1 MSKKPRHNE
10 QQQEASLSAAHARDA
25 SIASVR
31 QARLTQLSAQD
42 LVSELKNG
50 DKTALSRAITLIEST
65 AEKHQKLAKE
75 ILKLA
80 FSAENTVDQ
89 NISKSPKEAFDQN
102 KGHRFGGV
110 KDLSKDLNSTGPKT
124 LRIGIT
130 GVPGVGK
137 STFIEQL
144 GILLTSQGHRV
155 AVLAVDPSSSLS
167 GGSIL
172 GDKTRMQELTQSP
185 LAFIRPTPSKLTLGG
200 VARHTRES
208 IILCEAAGYDVI
220 LIETVGVGQ
229 SETAVAEL
237 CDFFLLLQLAGA
249 GDELQGIK
257 RGIIEMADAI
267 VINKA
272 DDPAKLK
279 IARAAQLEYQRAL
292 GLFPHK
298 SSGWQPKTLTCS
310 ALNNIGIDQVWDMIQ
325 EYVALTHA
333 NGYFAQKRIDQNLT
347 WLEKT
352 VTESLREKL
361 LFQPKVLSQ
370 WKALK
375 EKVTNTQITPVD
387 AAEILLEAALKSRS

>member
-1 MSKKPRHNE
+1 MTKKPTHKTMHS
-10 QQQEASLSAAHARDA
+10 EASANAQSARDA
-25 SIASVR
+25 SIALVR
-31 QARLTQLSAQD
+31 QARLTELSPEEIVA
-42 LVSELKNG
+42 ELKNG
-50 DKTALSRAITLIEST
+50 NKTALSRAITLIEST
-65 AEKHQKLAKE
+65 ASKHQAQAKE

-80 FSAENTVDQ
+80 FGPS
-89 NISKSPKEAFDQN
+89 
-102 KGHRFGGV
+102 
-110 KDLSKDLNSTGPKT
+110 NS

-144 GILLTSQGHRV
+144 GMRLTKAGHRV
-155 AVLAVDPSSSLS
+155 AVLAVDPSSSIS

-185 LAFIRPTPSKLTLGG
+185 LAFIRPTPSRLTLGG

-208 IILCEAAGYDVI
+208 IILCEAAGYDLI

-229 SETAVAEL
+229 SETAVHDL

-272 DDPAKLK
+272 DNEAQLK
-279 IARAAQLEYQRAL
+279 IARTAQLEYQRAL

-298 SSGWQPKTLTCS
+298 SSGWQPKTMTCS
-310 ALNNIGIDQVWDMIQ
+310 ALHNIGIDEIWSMIQ
-325 EYVALTHA
+325 EYVTLTKS
-333 NGYFAQKRIDQNLT
+333 NGHFAQKRIDQNLS

-352 VTESLREKL
+352 VIESLRETL
-361 LFQPKVLSQ
+361 LLQPEVIEQ
-370 WKALK
+370 WEQLK
-375 EKVTNTQITPVD
+375 EQVSEDKMTPVD
-387 AAEILLEAALKSRS
+387 AAEILLKAALRTKT